1 MLTVMAVAARALET
15 TELRRTASGL
25 AIFDLDRTVIE
36 GSSLMLFARA
46 AVRAGVLDRRLVA
59 RHLVAELRFRHRGLG
74 GETLTRLTSRLLATA
89 EGRSYAELAEVAS
102 ARAPEIA
109 SRAYPAAR
117 DLLTRHRAA
126 GDVTVLLSAS
136 PEPLVVEIGRAL
148 GVDIAIGTPLDVV
161 DGRLTGRLGGRLC
174 HGDGKVARLIEVI
187 GDVDLATCTAYGDA
201 ESDLPL
207 LRAVGTAVAVN
218 ADRRLAAAASAA
230 GWSQLR
236 FD

>member
-1 MLTVMAVAARALET
+1 MVDVMAVATSALET
-15 TELRRTASGL
+15 PERRRAASGL

-36 GSSLMLFARA
+36 GSSLMLFGRA

-74 GETLTRLTSRLLATA
+74 GETLTRLTSRLLAAA
-89 EGRSYAELAEVAS
+89 EGRSYAELAAVAATRAPDIA
-102 ARAPEIA
+102 ARAF
-109 SRAYPAAR
+109 PAAR
-117 DLLTRHRAA
+117 ERLARHRAA
-126 GDVTVLLSAS
+126 GETTVLLSAS

-148 GVDIAIGTPLDVV
+148 GVDVAIGTPLAVV
-161 DGRLTGRLGGRLC
+161 DGRLTGRLGGCLC
-174 HGDGKVARLIEVI
+174 HGAGKLARLTEVV
-187 GDVDLATCTAYGDA
+187 GPVDLASCTAYADA

-207 LRAVGTAVAVN
+207 LRAVGTPVAVN
-218 ADRRLAAAASAA
+218 ADRRLAAVARAA